1 MGKIYVI
8 LGKTCS
14 GKTTLLQ
21 RLKNKIDADFPV
33 SYTSRPQREGEVD
46 GIDYKFITR
55 YDALFLMLTGKSVA
69 NRSYQ
74 ADVNFAGPYPWY
86 YGLYIKDL
94 IGERDKV
101 VITDYEGLQSLQD
114 GFNNVVSIHLKI
126 DQKTVQKRLKNR
138 KDNSEEAKRRIKDD
152 ERIFKNK
159 KFDYEV
165 DASKSKSSI
174 LKEVVKIIE
183 GN

>member
-1 MGKIYVI
+1 MGRIYVV

-21 RLKNKIDADFPV
+21 SLKNKIDADFPV
-33 SYTSRPQREGEVD
+33 AYTSRPQREGEVD
-46 GIDYKFITR
+46 DVDYKFVTR

-86 YGLYIKDL
+86 YGLYTKDL
-94 IGERDKV
+94 IGKRDKV
-101 VITDYEGLQSLQD
+101 IVTDYEGLQSLLD

-126 DQKTVQKRLKNR
+126 DQKTAEKRLKDR

-152 ERIFKNK
+152 ERVFKNK

-165 DASKSKSSI
+165 DASKPKSSV